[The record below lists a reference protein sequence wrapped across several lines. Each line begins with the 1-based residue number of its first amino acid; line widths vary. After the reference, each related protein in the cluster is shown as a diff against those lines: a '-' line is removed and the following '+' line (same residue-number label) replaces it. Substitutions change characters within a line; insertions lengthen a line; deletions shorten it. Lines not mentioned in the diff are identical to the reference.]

1 MVARLENPTNYATM
15 GHVPSKTKSNAGVRQ
30 CAIADGLELLGERWA
45 LLVLR
50 ELFWENHRFAGIQEK
65 TGAPRDVL
73 SARLKLLTEAG
84 LIEKRQYSE
93 RPPRSEY
100 HLTDKGRAVQPILLS
115 IQEWSLANLPRGKD
129 EEPTTRARHHGHLI
143 DPEARIYCRVCG
155 ERFEQGLP
163 HSHEDDE

>member
-1 MVARLENPTNYATM
+1 MKGVSTGTD
-15 GHVPSKTKSNAGVRQ
+15 KTEEGIRQ
-30 CAIADGLELLGERWA
+30 CAIADGLDLLGERWA

-50 ELFWENHRFAGIQEK
+50 ELFWGNHRFAGIQEK

-100 HLTDKGRAVQPILLS
+100 HLTDAGRAVQPILLS
-115 IQEWSLANLPRGKD
+115 IQQWALEYRPRPEGKQ
-129 EEPTTRARHHGHLI
+129 PAIQPSHHGHQI
-143 DPEARIYCRVCG
+143 DPEVRTYCRTCG
-155 ERFEQGLP
+155 EELSPSG
-163 HSHEDDE
+163 